1 VGLGASAPGD
11 CGTESTDR
19 DRASLCGAPCVI
31 SGAPG
36 ASAGR
41 CPAYWIG
48 DKAVRIH
55 PWPEFPLLAQ
65 STINST
71 ETGRLDAP
79 ASGIWK
85 RPLTAPSLVA
95 TSWTTT

>member
-1 VGLGASAPGD
+1 
-11 CGTESTDR
+11 
-19 DRASLCGAPCVI
+19 VI
-31 SGAPG
+31 SGVDG
-36 ASAGR
+36 ASAGG

-48 DKAVRIH
+48 DKAMRFH
-55 PWPEFPLLAQ
+55 PWPAFPLSAQ

-71 ETGRLDAP
+71 ETRRLDGP

-95 TSWTTT
+95 TSWTTTSLPTLIVYFAPLVRSVMLYETGSPE